1 MKIIN
6 NNYLDN
12 KDNKQIIRE
21 QNNFAKENQGI
32 MDIQNEIK
40 QIK

>member
-12 KDNKQIIRE
+12 KDNKQIIKE
-21 QNNFAKENQGI
+21 QNNFAKQVN
-32 MDIQNEIK
+32 
-40 QIK
+40 

>member
-1 MKIIN
+1 MNIIN

-21 QNNFAKENQGI
+21 QNNFAKQVN
-32 MDIQNEIK
+32 
-40 QIK
+40 